1 MILRILLGV
10 ACLSLFNTSQAEA
23 QLLRRLRI
31 LPQVQSRFQP
41 QQQPQRYVPQT
52 VAPQNGYQGRLTA
65 SQPQSAYVRRP
76 DGLVGRYAAQQPTQV
91 QRVQVPNQ
99 VQRVQVPNQVQR
111 VQVQR
116 VQVPTQ
122 IQRVQVPTQIQRVQ
136 VPTQIQRFPT
146 ARLSP
151 AQTQAVATT
160 NRQLRPNVVQGQLIP
175 VRPTTQI
182 PRQFGNAYLRLPVV
196 QPPAVAPVGIS
207 VLNQTR
213 LEAQQLQAQQLQAQ
227 QTQAQQ
233 TQAQQLQTLNNSI
246 LPAIEMPEAIVSLGE
261 PASSIPISSA
271 PTNPAPRGLSLSLD
285 DDDLVP
291 ASAEVEVEPATE
303 AEAVLDSNGK
313 KTFSVLETIE

>member
-41 QQQPQRYVPQT
+41 QQQPQRYVPQR

-91 QRVQVPNQ
+91 QRVQVPT
-99 VQRVQVPNQVQR
+99 
-111 VQVQR
+111 QVQR

-122 IQRVQVPTQIQRVQ
+122 VQRVQVPTQIQRVQ

-182 PRQFGNAYLRLPVV
+182 PRQFGNAHLRLPVV

-213 LEAQQLQAQQLQAQ
+213 LEAQQLQAQQLQAQQTQAQQTQAQ

>member
-41 QQQPQRYVPQT
+41 QQQPQRYVPQR

-91 QRVQVPNQ
+91 QRVQVPT
-99 VQRVQVPNQVQR
+99 
-111 VQVQR
+111 QVQR

-122 IQRVQVPTQIQRVQ
+122 VQRVQVPTQIQRVQ

-182 PRQFGNAYLRLPVV
+182 PRQFGNAYLRLP
-196 QPPAVAPVGIS
+196 AVAPVGIS

-213 LEAQQLQAQQLQAQ
+213 LQAQQLQAQQLQAQQTQAQQTQAQ

>member
-41 QQQPQRYVPQT
+41 QQQPQRYVPQR

-91 QRVQVPNQ
+91 QRVQVPTQ
-99 VQRVQVPNQVQR
+99 LQRVQVPKQV
-111 VQVQR
+111 
-116 VQVPTQ
+116 
-122 IQRVQVPTQIQRVQ
+122 QRVQVPTQIQRVQ

-182 PRQFGNAYLRLPVV
+182 PRQFGNAYLRLP
-196 QPPAVAPVGIS
+196 AVAPVGIS

-213 LEAQQLQAQQLQAQ
+213 LQAQQLQAQQLQAQ
-227 QTQAQQ
+227 QTQAQQTQARQ

>member
-41 QQQPQRYVPQT
+41 QQQPQRYVPQR

-91 QRVQVPNQ
+91 QRVQVPTQ
-99 VQRVQVPNQVQR
+99 L
-111 VQVQR
+111 QR

-122 IQRVQVPTQIQRVQ
+122 LQRVQVPTQIQRVQ

-182 PRQFGNAYLRLPVV
+182 PRQFGNAYLRL
-196 QPPAVAPVGIS
+196 PAVAPVGIS

>member
-41 QQQPQRYVPQT
+41 QQQPQRYVPQR

-99 VQRVQVPNQVQR
+99 VQRVQVPTQV
-111 VQVQR
+111 
-116 VQVPTQ
+116 
-122 IQRVQVPTQIQRVQ
+122 QRVQVPTQIQRVQ

-182 PRQFGNAYLRLPVV
+182 PRQFGNAYLRLP
-196 QPPAVAPVGIS
+196 AVAPVGIS

-213 LEAQQLQAQQLQAQ
+213 LQAQQLQAQQLQAQQLQAQQTQAQQLQAQ

>member
-182 PRQFGNAYLRLPVV
+182 PRQFGNAYLRLP
-196 QPPAVAPVGIS
+196 AVAPVGIS

-213 LEAQQLQAQQLQAQ
+213 LEAQQLQAQQLQAQQLQAQ

>member
-91 QRVQVPNQ
+91 QRA
-99 VQRVQVPNQVQR
+99 
-111 VQVQR
+111 
-116 VQVPTQ
+116 QVPTQ
-122 IQRVQVPTQIQRVQ
+122 LQRVQ

-182 PRQFGNAYLRLPVV
+182 PVSYTHLTLPTK
-196 QPPAVAPVGIS
+196 A
-207 VLNQTR
+207 
-213 LEAQQLQAQQLQAQ
+213 
-227 QTQAQQ
+227 
-233 TQAQQLQTLNNSI
+233 
-246 LPAIEMPEAIVSLGE
+246 
-261 PASSIPISSA
+261 
-271 PTNPAPRGLSLSLD
+271 
-285 DDDLVP
+285 
-291 ASAEVEVEPATE
+291 
-303 AEAVLDSNGK
+303 
-313 KTFSVLETIE
+313 

>member
-91 QRVQVPNQ
+91 QRVQVP
-99 VQRVQVPNQVQR
+99 
-111 VQVQR
+111 
-116 VQVPTQ
+116 
-122 IQRVQVPTQIQRVQ
+122 TQIQRVQ

-182 PRQFGNAYLRLPVV
+182 PRQFGNAYLRLP
-196 QPPAVAPVGIS
+196 AVAPVGIS

-213 LEAQQLQAQQLQAQ
+213 LQAQQLQAQQLQAQQTQAQQIQAQQIQAQ

>member
-91 QRVQVPNQ
+91 QRVQVPT
-99 VQRVQVPNQVQR
+99 QVQR

-122 IQRVQVPTQIQRVQ
+122 VQRVQ

-182 PRQFGNAYLRLPVV
+182 PRQFGNAYLRLP
-196 QPPAVAPVGIS
+196 AVAPVGIS

-213 LEAQQLQAQQLQAQ
+213 LQAQQLQAQQLQAQQTQAQQTQAQ

>member
-41 QQQPQRYVPQT
+41 QQQPQQQPQPQPQRYVPQT

-99 VQRVQVPNQVQR
+99 VPNQVQRGQVPTQVQRGQVPNQV
-111 VQVQR
+111 
-116 VQVPTQ
+116 
-122 IQRVQVPTQIQRVQ
+122 
-136 VPTQIQRFPT
+136 QRFPT

-182 PRQFGNAYLRLPVV
+182 PRQFGNAHLRLPVV

-213 LEAQQLQAQQLQAQ
+213 LQAQ

-233 TQAQQLQTLNNSI
+233 NQAQQLQTLNNSI
-246 LPAIEMPEAIVSLGE
+246 LPAKEMPEAIVSLGE

-291 ASAEVEVEPATE
+291 ASAEVEVEIEIEPATE

>member
-41 QQQPQRYVPQT
+41 QQQPQRYVPQR

-76 DGLVGRYAAQQPTQV
+76 DGLVGRYAAQQPT
-91 QRVQVPNQ
+91 Q

>member
-41 QQQPQRYVPQT
+41 QQQPQRYVPQR

-91 QRVQVPNQ
+91 QRA
-99 VQRVQVPNQVQR
+99 
-111 VQVQR
+111 
-116 VQVPTQ
+116 QVPTQ
-122 IQRVQVPTQIQRVQ
+122 LQRVQ

-182 PRQFGNAYLRLPVV
+182 PRQFGNAYLRLP
-196 QPPAVAPVGIS
+196 AVAPVGIS

-227 QTQAQQ
+227 QTQAQQTQARQ

>member
-99 VQRVQVPNQVQR
+99 VQRVQVPTQV
-111 VQVQR
+111 
-116 VQVPTQ
+116 
-122 IQRVQVPTQIQRVQ
+122 QRVQVPTQIQRVQ

-182 PRQFGNAYLRLPVV
+182 PRQFGNAYLRLP
-196 QPPAVAPVGIS
+196 AVAPVGIS

-213 LEAQQLQAQQLQAQ
+213 LQAQQLQAQQLQAQQLQAQQLQAQQTQAQ

>member
-41 QQQPQRYVPQT
+41 QPQPQRYVPQT

-91 QRVQVPNQ
+91 QRVQVPTQLQRVQVPTQ
-99 VQRVQVPNQVQR
+99 VQRGQVPNQVQR
-111 VQVQR
+111 G
-116 VQVPTQ
+116 QVPTQ
-122 IQRVQVPTQIQRVQ
+122 VQRGQVPTQV
-136 VPTQIQRFPT
+136 QRFPT

-182 PRQFGNAYLRLPVV
+182 PRQFGNAHLRLPVV

-213 LEAQQLQAQQLQAQ
+213 L
-227 QTQAQQ
+227 QAQQ

-246 LPAIEMPEAIVSLGE
+246 LPAKEMPEAIVSLGE

-291 ASAEVEVEPATE
+291 ASAEVEVEIEIEPATE

>member
-91 QRVQVPNQ
+91 QRVQVP
-99 VQRVQVPNQVQR
+99 
-111 VQVQR
+111 
-116 VQVPTQ
+116 TQ
-122 IQRVQVPTQIQRVQ
+122 LQRVQVPTQIQRVQ

-182 PRQFGNAYLRLPVV
+182 PRQFGNAYLRLP
-196 QPPAVAPVGIS
+196 AVAPVGIS

-213 LEAQQLQAQQLQAQ
+213 LQAQQLQAQQLQAQQTQQTQAQ

>member
-41 QQQPQRYVPQT
+41 QQQPQRYVPQR

-91 QRVQVPNQ
+91 QRVQVPT
-99 VQRVQVPNQVQR
+99 
-111 VQVQR
+111 QVQR

-122 IQRVQVPTQIQRVQ
+122 VQRVQVPTQVQRVQVPTQIQRVQ

-182 PRQFGNAYLRLPVV
+182 PRQFGNAYLRLP
-196 QPPAVAPVGIS
+196 AVAPVGIS

-213 LEAQQLQAQQLQAQ
+213 LQAQQLQAQ

>member
-41 QQQPQRYVPQT
+41 QQQPQRYVPQR

-91 QRVQVPNQ
+91 QRVQVPTQ
-99 VQRVQVPNQVQR
+99 L
-111 VQVQR
+111 QR

-122 IQRVQVPTQIQRVQ
+122 VQRVQVPTQIQRVQ

-182 PRQFGNAYLRLPVV
+182 PRQFGNAYLRLP
-196 QPPAVAPVGIS
+196 AVAPVGIS

-213 LEAQQLQAQQLQAQ
+213 LQAQQLQAQQLQAQQTQAQQTQAQQTQAQ

>member
-91 QRVQVPNQ
+91 QRVQVPTQ
-99 VQRVQVPNQVQR
+99 L
-111 VQVQR
+111 QR

-122 IQRVQVPTQIQRVQ
+122 VQRVQVPTQIQRVQ

-182 PRQFGNAYLRLPVV
+182 PRQFGNAYLRLP
-196 QPPAVAPVGIS
+196 AVAPVGIS

-213 LEAQQLQAQQLQAQ
+213 LQAQQLQAQQLQAQ
-227 QTQAQQ
+227 QTQAQQTQARQ

>member
-41 QQQPQRYVPQT
+41 QQQPQRYVPQR

-91 QRVQVPNQ
+91 QRVQVPTQ
-99 VQRVQVPNQVQR
+99 V
-111 VQVQR
+111 
-116 VQVPTQ
+116 
-122 IQRVQVPTQIQRVQ
+122 QRVQ

-213 LEAQQLQAQQLQAQ
+213 LEAQQL
-227 QTQAQQ
+227 QAQQ